1 MTASFHS
8 LEELRDYVNQTLCSR
23 EHLEPNAFP
32 LSERLLV
39 QRDKPCG
46 MYFCLHGPRAV
57 KFTAVWDAVRN
68 LVMFYGATGER
79 FQTTRLM
86 HAPPLATA

>member
-1 MTASFHS
+1 MTASFQT
-8 LEELRDYVNQTLCSR
+8 LEDLRVYVNHTLCSR
-23 EHLEPNAFP
+23 EQLEPNAFP
-32 LSERLLV
+32 LSERLLI

-57 KFTAVWDAVRN
+57 KFTAVWDAMRN

-86 HAPPLATA
+86 DAPVLGAA

>member
-1 MTASFHS
+1 MTASFQT
-8 LEELRDYVNQTLCSR
+8 LEDLRNYVNETLCSR

-32 LSERLLV
+32 LSEKLLV
-39 QRDKPCG
+39 KRDQPCG

-57 KFTAVWDAVRN
+57 KFTAVWDAMRN
-68 LVMFYGATGER
+68 MVMFYGSSGER

-86 HAPPLATA
+86 KAPNLAAA